1 MNQSVELLTDT
12 IAPAQ
17 PNAILAG
24 IISLIEERNYLPGER
39 LPSERELAERFGVGR
54 GVIRE
59 ALSVLENLRY
69 IQRKPNSGIYLNP
82 NPEHTSLETL
92 SLFAGIGRD
101 LNVDKL
107 AQALEVRRILE
118 IQAVGL
124 ACTRR
129 TDADLA
135 AIESIID
142 RFDAAL
148 HEFNSDI
155 AVLDYKFH
163 MAIFRATHNV
173 VLMQIVNP
181 FYIMSA
187 HRRHRFFSD
196 KARSRISNQHHRK
209 IFERVRARDVEDAE
223 RLMSE
228 HIGRVE
234 ALARSEKPHQAY

>member
-1 MNQSVELLTDT
+1 MIPPS
-12 IAPAQ
+12 P
-17 PNAILAG
+17 PNAILAD

-69 IQRKPNSGIYLNP
+69 LQRKPNSGIYLNP
-82 NPEHTSLETL
+82 YPERTSPETL
-92 SLFAGIGRD
+92 SLFAGLGLD
-101 LNVDKL
+101 LTVDKL
-107 AQALEVRRILE
+107 AQVLEVRRILE

-124 ACTRR
+124 ACARR

-135 AIESIID
+135 ALQDIVD

-148 HEFNSDI
+148 LESNAEI
-155 AVLDYKFH
+155 AVLDYEFH
-163 MAIFRATHNV
+163 MAIFRATQNV
-173 VLMQIVNP
+173 VLMQVVNP
-181 FYIMSA
+181 FYVMSA

-196 KARSRISNQHHRK
+196 IERSRVSNQQHRK
-209 IFERVRARDVEDAE
+209 ILECVRAQAPADAQ
-223 RLMSE
+223 RLMAD

-234 ALARSEKPHQAY
+234 SLARSGGH